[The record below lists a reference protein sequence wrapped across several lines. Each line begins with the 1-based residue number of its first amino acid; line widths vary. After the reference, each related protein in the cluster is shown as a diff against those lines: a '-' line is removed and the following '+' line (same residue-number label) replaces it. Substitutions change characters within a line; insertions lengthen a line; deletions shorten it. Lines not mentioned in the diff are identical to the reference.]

1 MDYVKNCAC
10 GEVACVSKP
19 LFGRR
24 VIKTDETE
32 VTPGNVVAI
41 LRKALLTHW
50 KNRSEIEYL
59 WQYYRGRQPVLS
71 RKKDVRP
78 EIKNMIVENRAN
90 EIVSFKSGYLMG
102 EPLQYV
108 SRGNGENLADA
119 INQLN
124 EFVFAEEK
132 PAKDKELADWFHICG
147 TSFRMVL
154 PDEKGEEDDAP
165 FEIYTLD
172 PRNTFVV
179 YHNGLGNKPLLGVKY
194 VVDENGIVHYSCYSD
209 HEYFEI
215 VENKVVSYDTHIL
228 GDIPIIEYPLN
239 IARIGAFEL
248 VIPLLDAIN
257 LTDSNRL
264 DGVEQFIQALM
275 LFHNVDIS
283 SEDYKKL
290 REEGAIKF
298 KDIDPQL
305 KAEVSYLINNLN
317 QGETQTLVD
326 HLYQTVLTICG
337 MPNRNGGS
345 STSDTGS
352 AVIMRD
358 GWSAAEARAKDS
370 ELMFKKAERVFLRLI
385 LNICHTL
392 TGMDL
397 KVCNIEIRFTRRNY
411 ENILQKAQV
420 LDTMLKNDKI
430 HPRLA
435 FEHCGLFV
443 DSDLAYTLSAEYAEE
458 QERKAQEQLEQQMK
472 LKQQGGN
479 DNDPDNHKGNGSAGG
494 NNPQARKPGGNPD

>member
-1 MDYVKNCAC
+1 MAMI
-10 GEVACVSKP
+10 
-19 LFGRR
+19 LHGRR
-24 VIKTDETE
+24 MIKTDATE
-32 VTPGNVVAI
+32 VTIDNVVTI
-41 LRKALLTHW
+41 LRKALPYHW
-50 KNRSEIEYL
+50 KNRSEIQYL
-59 WQYYRGRQPVLS
+59 WAYYKGKQPVLN
-71 RKKDVRP
+71 REKQVRP
-78 EIKNMIVENRAN
+78 EITNRIVENRAN

-119 INQLN
+119 INLLN

-132 PAKDKELADWFHICG
+132 SAKDKELADWFHICG
-147 TSFRMVL
+147 TSFRMIL
-154 PDEKGEEDDAP
+154 PDEEGEEDDFP

-179 YHNGLGNKPLLGVKY
+179 YNNGLGNKPILGVKY
-194 VVDENGIVHYSCYSD
+194 VVDENGVVHYSCYSKY
-209 HEYFEI
+209 EYFEI
-215 VENKVVSYDTHIL
+215 VESKIVNVQPHIL

-239 IARIGAFEL
+239 LARIGAFEL

-283 SEDYKKL
+283 SDDYQKL

-305 KAEVSYLINNLN
+305 KAEISYLISSLN

-326 HLYQTVLTICG
+326 HMYQTVLTICG

-370 ELMFKKAERVFLRLI
+370 ELMFKKSERRFLRLV

-392 TGMDL
+392 VGMDL
-397 KVCNIEIRFTRRNY
+397 KVSNIEIRFTRRNY

-420 LDTMLKNDKI
+420 LDLMLKNNKI

-458 QERKAQEQLEQQMK
+458 QERKAQEQLEQQMAMK
-472 LKQQGGN
+472 AQEAN
-479 DNDPDNHKGNGSAGG
+479 NNTNNEEGG
-494 NNPQARKPGGNPD
+494 NNETE

>member
-1 MDYVKNCAC
+1 MVEPYLHLN
-10 GEVACVSKP
+10 
-19 LFGRR
+19 GRR
-24 VIKTDETE
+24 MILTDETE
-32 VTPGNVVAI
+32 VNIGNVVQI
-41 LRKALLTHW
+41 LRKALPYHW
-50 KNRSEIEYL
+50 KNRSEISYL
-59 WQYYRGRQPVLS
+59 WSYYKGRQPILNRV
-71 RKKDVRP
+71 KEVRP
-78 EIKNMIVENRAN
+78 EITNKIVENRAN

-108 SRGNGENLADA
+108 SRGNAENIADA

-154 PDEKGEEDDAP
+154 PDEKAGEDDESP

-179 YHNGLGNKPLLGVKY
+179 YNNGLGNKPILGVKY
-194 VVDENGIVHYSCYSD
+194 VVDENGVVHYSCYSD

-215 VENKVVSYDTHIL
+215 VESKVVSYDTHIL
-228 GDIPIIEYPLN
+228 GEIPIIEYPLN
-239 IARIGAFEL
+239 MARIGAFEL

-283 SEDYKKL
+283 SEDFDEL
-290 REEGAIKF
+290 RERGAIKF

-305 KAEVSYLINNLN
+305 KAEINYLVSNLN

-326 HLYQTVLTICG
+326 HMYQTVLTICG

-370 ELMFKKAERVFLRLI
+370 ELMFKKSERIFLKVV
-385 LNICHTL
+385 LNICRTL
-392 TGMDL
+392 ADMDL
-397 KVCNIEIRFTRRNY
+397 KVCNVEIRFTRRNY

-420 LDTMLKNDKI
+420 LDLMLKNNKI

-458 QERKAQEQLEQQMK
+458 QEQKAQELFEQQQRMK
-472 LKQQGGN
+472 QEGN
-479 DNDPDNHKGNGSAGG
+479 DDDSGNNEGNGGADGKSAETREQSG
-494 NNPQARKPGGNPD
+494 NTD

>member
-1 MDYVKNCAC
+1 MVEPYLHLN
-10 GEVACVSKP
+10 
-19 LFGRR
+19 GRR
-24 VIKTDETE
+24 MILTDETE
-32 VTPGNVVAI
+32 VNIGNVVQI
-41 LRKALLTHW
+41 LRKALPYHW
-50 KNRSEIEYL
+50 KNRSEISYL
-59 WQYYRGRQPVLS
+59 WSYYKGRQPILNRV
-71 RKKDVRP
+71 KEVRP
-78 EIKNMIVENRAN
+78 EITNKIVENRAN

-108 SRGNGENLADA
+108 SRGNAENIANA

-154 PDEKGEEDDAP
+154 PDEMAGEDDESP

-179 YHNGLGNKPLLGVKY
+179 YNNGLGNKPILGVKY
-194 VVDENGIVHYSCYSD
+194 VVDENGVVHYSCYSD

-215 VENKVVSYDTHIL
+215 VESEVVSYDTHIL
-228 GDIPIIEYPLN
+228 GEIPIIEYPLN
-239 IARIGAFEL
+239 MARIGAFEL

-283 SEDYKKL
+283 SEDFDEL
-290 REEGAIKF
+290 RERGAIKF

-305 KAEVSYLINNLN
+305 KAEINYLVSNLN

-326 HLYQTVLTICG
+326 HMYQTVLTICG

-370 ELMFKKAERVFLRLI
+370 ELMFKKSERIFLKVV
-385 LNICHTL
+385 LNICRTL
-392 TGMDL
+392 ADMDL
-397 KVCNIEIRFTRRNY
+397 KVCNVEIRFTRRNY

-420 LDTMLKNDKI
+420 LDLMLKNNKI

-458 QERKAQEQLEQQMK
+458 REQKAQELFEQQQRMK
-472 LKQQGGN
+472 QEGN
-479 DNDPDNHKGNGSAGG
+479 DDDSGNNEGNGGADGKSAETREQSG
-494 NNPQARKPGGNPD
+494 NTD

>member
-1 MDYVKNCAC
+1 
-10 GEVACVSKP
+10 
-19 LFGRR
+19 
-24 VIKTDETE
+24 
-32 VTPGNVVAI
+32 
-41 LRKALLTHW
+41 
-50 KNRSEIEYL
+50 
-59 WQYYRGRQPVLS
+59 
-71 RKKDVRP
+71 
-78 EIKNMIVENRAN
+78 
-90 EIVSFKSGYLMG
+90 
-102 EPLQYV
+102 
-108 SRGNGENLADA
+108 
-119 INQLN
+119 
-124 EFVFAEEK
+124 
-132 PAKDKELADWFHICG
+132 
-147 TSFRMVL
+147 MV
-154 PDEKGEEDDAP
+154 DD
-165 FEIYTLD
+165 
-172 PRNTFVV
+172 
-179 YHNGLGNKPLLGVKY
+179 
-194 VVDENGIVHYSCYSD
+194 NGIVHYSCYSD

-215 VENKVVSYDTHIL
+215 VESHIIKAEPHIL

-257 LTDSNRL
+257 LTDSNRQ

-283 SEDYKKL
+283 SDDYEKL

-298 KDIDPQL
+298 RDIDPQL
-305 KAEVSYLINNLN
+305 KAEVSYLTSTLN

-326 HLYQTVLTICG
+326 HMYQTVLTICG
-337 MPNRNGGS
+337 MPNRNGGT

-370 ELMFKKAERVFLRLI
+370 ELMFKKSERIFLKLI
-385 LNICHTL
+385 LNICKTL
-392 TGMDL
+392 KGMDL

-420 LDTMLKNDKI
+420 LDLMLKNSKI

-458 QERKAQEQLEQQMK
+458 QEKKA
-472 LKQQGGN
+472 
-479 DNDPDNHKGNGSAGG
+479 
-494 NNPQARKPGGNPD
+494 

>member
-1 MDYVKNCAC
+1 MVEPYLHLN
-10 GEVACVSKP
+10 
-19 LFGRR
+19 GRR
-24 VIKTDETE
+24 MILADETE
-32 VTPGNVVAI
+32 VNIGNVVQI
-41 LRKALLTHW
+41 LRKALPYHW
-50 KNRSEIEYL
+50 KNRSEISYL
-59 WQYYRGRQPVLS
+59 WSYYKGRQPILNRV
-71 RKKDVRP
+71 KEVRP
-78 EIKNMIVENRAN
+78 EITNKIVENRAN

-108 SRGNGENLADA
+108 SRGNAENIADA

-154 PDEKGEEDDAP
+154 PDEMAGEDDESP

-179 YHNGLGNKPLLGVKY
+179 YNNGLGNKPILGVKY
-194 VVDENGIVHYSCYSD
+194 VVDENGVVHYSCYSD

-215 VENKVVSYDTHIL
+215 VESKVVSYDTHIL
-228 GDIPIIEYPLN
+228 GEIPIIEYPLN
-239 IARIGAFEL
+239 MARIGAFEL

-283 SEDYKKL
+283 SEDFDEL
-290 REEGAIKF
+290 RERGAIKF

-305 KAEVSYLINNLN
+305 KAEINYLVSNLN

-326 HLYQTVLTICG
+326 HMYQTVLTICG

-370 ELMFKKAERVFLRLI
+370 ELMFKKSERIFLKVV
-385 LNICHTL
+385 LNICRTL
-392 TGMDL
+392 ADMDL
-397 KVCNIEIRFTRRNY
+397 KVCNVEIRFTRRNY

-420 LDTMLKNDKI
+420 LDLMLKNNKI

-458 QERKAQEQLEQQMK
+458 QEQKAQELFEQQQRMK
-472 LKQQGGN
+472 QEGN
-479 DNDPDNHKGNGSAGG
+479 DDDSGNNEGNGGADGKSAETREQSG
-494 NNPQARKPGGNPD
+494 NTD

>member
-1 MDYVKNCAC
+1 MVEPYLHLN
-10 GEVACVSKP
+10 
-19 LFGRR
+19 GRR
-24 VIKTDETE
+24 MILTDETE
-32 VTPGNVVAI
+32 VNIGNVVQI
-41 LRKALLTHW
+41 LRKALPYHW
-50 KNRSEIEYL
+50 KNRSEISYL
-59 WQYYRGRQPVLS
+59 WSYYKGRQPILNRV
-71 RKKDVRP
+71 KEVRP
-78 EIKNMIVENRAN
+78 EITNKIVENRAN

-108 SRGNGENLADA
+108 SRGNAENIANA

-154 PDEKGEEDDAP
+154 PDEMADEDDESP

-179 YHNGLGNKPLLGVKY
+179 YNNGLGNKPILGVKY
-194 VVDENGIVHYSCYSD
+194 VVDENGVVHYSCYSD

-215 VENKVVSYDTHIL
+215 VESKVVSYDTHIL
-228 GDIPIIEYPLN
+228 GEIPIIEYPLN
-239 IARIGAFEL
+239 MARIGAFEL

-283 SEDYKKL
+283 SEDFDEL
-290 REEGAIKF
+290 RERGAIKF

-305 KAEVSYLINNLN
+305 KAEINYLVSNLN

-326 HLYQTVLTICG
+326 HMYQTVLTICG

-370 ELMFKKAERVFLRLI
+370 ELMFKKSERIFLKVV
-385 LNICHTL
+385 LNICRTL
-392 TGMDL
+392 ADMDL
-397 KVCNIEIRFTRRNY
+397 KVCNVEIRFTRRNY

-420 LDTMLKNDKI
+420 LDLMLKNNKI

-458 QERKAQEQLEQQMK
+458 QEQKAQELFEQQQRMK
-472 LKQQGGN
+472 QEGN
-479 DNDPDNHKGNGSAGG
+479 DDDSGNNEGNGGADGKSAETREQSG
-494 NNPQARKPGGNPD
+494 NTD

>member
-1 MDYVKNCAC
+1 MVEPYLHLN
-10 GEVACVSKP
+10 
-19 LFGRR
+19 GRR
-24 VIKTDETE
+24 MILTDETE
-32 VTPGNVVAI
+32 VNIGNVVQI
-41 LRKALLTHW
+41 LRKALPYHW
-50 KNRSEIEYL
+50 KNRSEISYL
-59 WQYYRGRQPVLS
+59 WSYYKGRQPILNRV
-71 RKKDVRP
+71 KEVRP
-78 EIKNMIVENRAN
+78 EITNKIVENRAN

-108 SRGNGENLADA
+108 SRGNAENIADA

-154 PDEKGEEDDAP
+154 PDEMAGEDDESP

-179 YHNGLGNKPLLGVKY
+179 YNNGLGNKPILGVKY
-194 VVDENGIVHYSCYSD
+194 VVDENGVVHYSCYSD

-215 VENKVVSYDTHIL
+215 VESKVVSYDTHIL
-228 GDIPIIEYPLN
+228 GEIPIIEYPLN
-239 IARIGAFEL
+239 MARIGAFEL

-257 LTDSNRL
+257 STDSNRL

-283 SEDYKKL
+283 SEDFDEL
-290 REEGAIKF
+290 RERGAIKF

-305 KAEVSYLINNLN
+305 KAEINYLVSNLN

-326 HLYQTVLTICG
+326 HMYQTVLTICG

-370 ELMFKKAERVFLRLI
+370 ELMFKKSERIFLKVV
-385 LNICHTL
+385 LNICRTL
-392 TGMDL
+392 ADMDL
-397 KVCNIEIRFTRRNY
+397 KVCNVEIRFTRRNY

-420 LDTMLKNDKI
+420 LDLMLKNNKI

-458 QERKAQEQLEQQMK
+458 QEQKAQELFEQQQRMK
-472 LKQQGGN
+472 QEGN
-479 DNDPDNHKGNGSAGG
+479 DDDSGNNEGNGGADGKSAETREQSG
-494 NNPQARKPGGNPD
+494 NTD

>member
-1 MDYVKNCAC
+1 MAMI
-10 GEVACVSKP
+10 
-19 LFGRR
+19 LHGRR
-24 VIKTDETE
+24 MIKTDATE
-32 VTPGNVVAI
+32 VTIDNVVTI
-41 LRKALLTHW
+41 LRKALPYHW
-50 KNRSEIEYL
+50 KNRSEIQYL
-59 WQYYRGRQPVLS
+59 WAYYKGKQPVLN
-71 RKKDVRP
+71 REKQVRP
-78 EIKNMIVENRAN
+78 EITNRIVENRAN

-132 PAKDKELADWFHICG
+132 SAKDKELADWFHICG
-147 TSFRMVL
+147 TSFRMIL
-154 PDEKGEEDDAP
+154 PDEEGEEDDSP

-179 YHNGLGNKPLLGVKY
+179 YNNGLGNKPILGVKY
-194 VVDENGIVHYSCYSD
+194 VVDENGVVHYSCYSKY
-209 HEYFEI
+209 EYFEI
-215 VENKVVSYDTHIL
+215 VESKIVNVQPHIL

-239 IARIGAFEL
+239 LARIGAFEL

-283 SEDYKKL
+283 SDDYQKL

-298 KDIDPQL
+298 KDIEPQL
-305 KAEVSYLINNLN
+305 KAEISYLISSLN

-326 HLYQTVLTICG
+326 HMYQTVLTICG

-370 ELMFKKAERVFLRLI
+370 ELMFKKSERRFLRLV

-392 TGMDL
+392 VGMDL
-397 KVCNIEIRFTRRNY
+397 KVSNIEIRFTRRNY

-420 LDTMLKNDKI
+420 LDLMLKNNKI

-458 QERKAQEQLEQQMK
+458 QERKAQEQLEQQMAMK
-472 LKQQGGN
+472 AQEAN
-479 DNDPDNHKGNGSAGG
+479 NNTNNEEGG
-494 NNPQARKPGGNPD
+494 NNETE

>member
-1 MDYVKNCAC
+1 MVEPYLHLN
-10 GEVACVSKP
+10 
-19 LFGRR
+19 GRR
-24 VIKTDETE
+24 MILTDETE
-32 VTPGNVVAI
+32 VNIGNVVQI
-41 LRKALLTHW
+41 LRKALPYHW
-50 KNRSEIEYL
+50 KNRSEISYL
-59 WQYYRGRQPVLS
+59 WSYYKGRQPILNRV
-71 RKKDVRP
+71 KEVRP
-78 EIKNMIVENRAN
+78 EITNKIVENRAN

-108 SRGNGENLADA
+108 SRGNAENIADA

-154 PDEKGEEDDAP
+154 PDEMAGEDDESP

-179 YHNGLGNKPLLGVKY
+179 YNNGLGNKPILGVKY
-194 VVDENGIVHYSCYSD
+194 VVDENGVVHYSCYSD

-215 VENKVVSYDTHIL
+215 VESKVVSYDTHIL
-228 GDIPIIEYPLN
+228 GEIPIIEYPLN
-239 IARIGAFEL
+239 MARIGAFEL

-283 SEDYKKL
+283 SEDFDEL
-290 REEGAIKF
+290 RERGAIKF

-305 KAEVSYLINNLN
+305 KAEINYLVSNLN

-326 HLYQTVLTICG
+326 HMYQTVLTICG

-370 ELMFKKAERVFLRLI
+370 ELMFKKSERIFLKVV
-385 LNICHTL
+385 LNICRTL
-392 TGMDL
+392 ADMDL
-397 KVCNIEIRFTRRNY
+397 KVCNVEIRFTRRNY

-420 LDTMLKNDKI
+420 LDLMLKNNKI

-458 QERKAQEQLEQQMK
+458 QEQKAQELFEQQQRMK
-472 LKQQGGN
+472 QEGN
-479 DNDPDNHKGNGSAGG
+479 DNDSGNNEGNGGADGKSAETREQSG
-494 NNPQARKPGGNPD
+494 NTD

>member
-1 MDYVKNCAC
+1 MVEPYLHLN
-10 GEVACVSKP
+10 
-19 LFGRR
+19 GRR
-24 VIKTDETE
+24 MILTDETE
-32 VTPGNVVAI
+32 VNIGNVVQI
-41 LRKALLTHW
+41 LRKALPYHW
-50 KNRSEIEYL
+50 KNRSEISYL
-59 WQYYRGRQPVLS
+59 WSYYKGRQPILNRV
-71 RKKDVRP
+71 KEVRP
-78 EIKNMIVENRAN
+78 EITNKIVENRAN

-108 SRGNGENLADA
+108 SRGNAENIADA

-154 PDEKGEEDDAP
+154 PDEMAGEDNESP

-179 YHNGLGNKPLLGVKY
+179 YNNGLGSKPILGVKY
-194 VVDENGIVHYSCYSD
+194 VVDENGVVHYSCYSD

-215 VENKVVSYDTHIL
+215 VESKVVSYDTHIL
-228 GDIPIIEYPLN
+228 GEIPIIEYPLN

-283 SEDYKKL
+283 SEDFDEL
-290 REEGAIKF
+290 RERGAIKF

-305 KAEVSYLINNLN
+305 KAEINYLVSNLN

-326 HLYQTVLTICG
+326 HMYQTVLTICG

-370 ELMFKKAERVFLRLI
+370 ELMFKKSERIFLKVV
-385 LNICHTL
+385 LNICRTL
-392 TGMDL
+392 ADMDL
-397 KVCNIEIRFTRRNY
+397 KVCNVEIRFTRRNY

-420 LDTMLKNDKI
+420 LDLMLKNNKI

-458 QERKAQEQLEQQMK
+458 QEQKAQELFEQQQRMK
-472 LKQQGGN
+472 QEGN
-479 DNDPDNHKGNGSAGG
+479 DDDSG
-494 NNPQARKPGGNPD
+494 NNEGDGGADGKSAETREQSGNTD

>member
-1 MDYVKNCAC
+1 MSVMQLN
-10 GEVACVSKP
+10 
-19 LFGRR
+19 GRR
-24 VIKTDETE
+24 MIKTDESE
-32 VTPGNVVAI
+32 VTNANVVTI
-41 LRKALLTHW
+41 LRKALPFHW
-50 KNRSEIEYL
+50 KNRSEINYL
-59 WQYYRGRQPVLS
+59 WHYYKGRQPILNRVKL
-71 RKKDVRP
+71 VRP
-78 EIKNMIVENRAN
+78 EIANRIVENRAD

-108 SRGNGENLADA
+108 TRGNAEGIADA

-147 TSFRMVL
+147 TSYRMVL
-154 PDEKGEEDDAP
+154 PDEEGEEDDSP

-179 YHNGLGNKPLLGVKY
+179 YHNGLGNKPVLGVKY
-194 VVDENGIVHYSCYSD
+194 VVDEKGVVTYSCYSKNY
-209 HEYFEI
+209 YFEI
-215 VENKVVSYDTHIL
+215 VESKIVKSEPHIL

-239 IARIGAFEL
+239 LARIGAFEL

-264 DGVEQFIQALM
+264 DGVEQFIQALL

-283 SEDYKKL
+283 SDDYAKL
-290 REEGAIKF
+290 REDGAIKF
-298 KDIDPQL
+298 KDIDPNL
-305 KAEVSYLINNLN
+305 KAEVAYLTNTMN

-326 HLYQTVLTICG
+326 HMYQTVLTICG

-358 GWSAAEARAKDS
+358 GWSDAEARAKNS
-370 ELMFKKAERVFLRLI
+370 ELMFKKSERRFLKLV
-385 LNICHTL
+385 LNICRTL
-392 TGMDL
+392 VSMDL
-397 KVCNIEIRFTRRNY
+397 KVHNIEIRFTRRNY

-420 LDTMLKNDKI
+420 LDLLLKNNKV

-443 DSDLAYTLSAEYAEE
+443 DSDLAYALSAEYMEE
-458 QERKAQEQLEQQMK
+458 QEKKAQELMEQQNQMK
-472 LKQQGGN
+472 GEDGN
-479 DNDPDNHKGNGSAGG
+479 DPGNNKGNGGADG
-494 NNPQARKPGGNPD
+494 NAAETREQSGTAD

>member
-1 MDYVKNCAC
+1 MVEPYLHLN
-10 GEVACVSKP
+10 
-19 LFGRR
+19 GRR
-24 VIKTDETE
+24 MILTDETE
-32 VTPGNVVAI
+32 VNIGNVVQI
-41 LRKALLTHW
+41 LRKALPYHW
-50 KNRSEIEYL
+50 KNRSEISYL
-59 WQYYRGRQPVLS
+59 WSYYKGRQPILNRV
-71 RKKDVRP
+71 KEVRP
-78 EIKNMIVENRAN
+78 EITNKIVENRAN

-108 SRGNGENLADA
+108 SRGNAENIADA

-154 PDEKGEEDDAP
+154 PDEMAGEDDESP

-179 YHNGLGNKPLLGVKY
+179 YNNGLDNKPILGVKY
-194 VVDENGIVHYSCYSD
+194 VVDENGVVHYSCYSD

-215 VENKVVSYDTHIL
+215 VESKVVSYDTHIL
-228 GDIPIIEYPLN
+228 GEIPIIEYPLN
-239 IARIGAFEL
+239 MARIGAFEL

-283 SEDYKKL
+283 SKDFDEL
-290 REEGAIKF
+290 RERGAIKF

-305 KAEVSYLINNLN
+305 KAEINYLVSNLN

-326 HLYQTVLTICG
+326 HMYQTVLTICG

-370 ELMFKKAERVFLRLI
+370 ELMFKKSERIFLKVV
-385 LNICHTL
+385 LNICRTL
-392 TGMDL
+392 ADMDL
-397 KVCNIEIRFTRRNY
+397 KVCNVEIRFTRRNY

-420 LDTMLKNDKI
+420 LDLMLKNNKI

-458 QERKAQEQLEQQMK
+458 QEQKAQELFEQQQRMK
-472 LKQQGGN
+472 QEGN
-479 DNDPDNHKGNGSAGG
+479 DDDSGNNEGNGGADGKSAETREQSG
-494 NNPQARKPGGNPD
+494 NTD

>member
-1 MDYVKNCAC
+1 MVEPYLHLN
-10 GEVACVSKP
+10 
-19 LFGRR
+19 GRR
-24 VIKTDETE
+24 MILTDETE
-32 VTPGNVVAI
+32 VNIGNVVQI
-41 LRKALLTHW
+41 LRKALPYHW
-50 KNRSEIEYL
+50 KNRSEISYL
-59 WQYYRGRQPVLS
+59 WSYYKGRQPILNRV
-71 RKKDVRP
+71 KEVRP
-78 EIKNMIVENRAN
+78 EITNKIVENRAN

-108 SRGNGENLADA
+108 SRGNAENIADA

-154 PDEKGEEDDAP
+154 PDEMAGEDDESP

-179 YHNGLGNKPLLGVKY
+179 YNNGLGSKPILGVKY
-194 VVDENGIVHYSCYSD
+194 VVDENGVVHYSCYSD

-215 VENKVVSYDTHIL
+215 VESKVVSYDTHIL
-228 GDIPIIEYPLN
+228 GEIPIIEYPLN

-283 SEDYKKL
+283 SKDFDEL
-290 REEGAIKF
+290 RERGAIKF

-305 KAEVSYLINNLN
+305 KAEINYLVSNLN

-326 HLYQTVLTICG
+326 HMYQTVLTICG

-370 ELMFKKAERVFLRLI
+370 ELMFKKSERIFLKVV
-385 LNICHTL
+385 LNICRTL
-392 TGMDL
+392 ADMDL
-397 KVCNIEIRFTRRNY
+397 KVCNVEIRFTRRNY

-420 LDTMLKNDKI
+420 LDLMLKNNKI

-458 QERKAQEQLEQQMK
+458 QEQKAQELFEQQQRMK
-472 LKQQGGN
+472 QEGN
-479 DNDPDNHKGNGSAGG
+479 DDDSGNNEGNGGADGKSAETREQSG
-494 NNPQARKPGGNPD
+494 NTD

>member
-1 MDYVKNCAC
+1 MVEPYLHLN
-10 GEVACVSKP
+10 
-19 LFGRR
+19 GRR
-24 VIKTDETE
+24 MILTDETE
-32 VTPGNVVAI
+32 VNIGNVVQI
-41 LRKALLTHW
+41 LRKALPYHW
-50 KNRSEIEYL
+50 KNRSEISYL
-59 WQYYRGRQPVLS
+59 WSYYKGRQPILNRV
-71 RKKDVRP
+71 KEVRP
-78 EIKNMIVENRAN
+78 EITNKIVENRAN

-108 SRGNGENLADA
+108 SRGNAENIADA

-154 PDEKGEEDDAP
+154 PDEMAGEDDESP

-179 YHNGLGNKPLLGVKY
+179 YNNGLGNKPILGVKY
-194 VVDENGIVHYSCYSD
+194 VVDENGVVHYSCYSD

-215 VENKVVSYDTHIL
+215 VESKVVSYDTHIL
-228 GDIPIIEYPLN
+228 GEIPIIEYSLN
-239 IARIGAFEL
+239 MARIGAFEL

-283 SEDYKKL
+283 SEDFDEL
-290 REEGAIKF
+290 RERGAIKF

-305 KAEVSYLINNLN
+305 KAEINYLVSNLN

-326 HLYQTVLTICG
+326 HMYQTVLTICG

-370 ELMFKKAERVFLRLI
+370 ELMFKKSERIFLKVV
-385 LNICHTL
+385 LNICRTL
-392 TGMDL
+392 ADMDL
-397 KVCNIEIRFTRRNY
+397 KVCNVEIRFTRRNY

-420 LDTMLKNDKI
+420 LDLMLKNNKI

-458 QERKAQEQLEQQMK
+458 QEQKAQELFEQQQRMK
-472 LKQQGGN
+472 QEGN
-479 DNDPDNHKGNGSAGG
+479 DDDSGNNEGNGGADGKSAETREQSG
-494 NNPQARKPGGNPD
+494 NTD

>member
-1 MDYVKNCAC
+1 MVEPYLHLN
-10 GEVACVSKP
+10 
-19 LFGRR
+19 GRR
-24 VIKTDETE
+24 MILTDETE
-32 VTPGNVVAI
+32 VNIGNVVQI
-41 LRKALLTHW
+41 LRKALPYHW
-50 KNRSEIEYL
+50 KNRSEISYL
-59 WQYYRGRQPVLS
+59 WSYYKGRQPILNRV
-71 RKKDVRP
+71 KEVRP
-78 EIKNMIVENRAN
+78 EITNKIVENRAN

-108 SRGNGENLADA
+108 SRGNAENIADA

-154 PDEKGEEDDAP
+154 PDEMAGEDDESP

-179 YHNGLGNKPLLGVKY
+179 YNNGLGNKPILGVKY
-194 VVDENGIVHYSCYSD
+194 VVDENGVVHYSCYSD

-215 VENKVVSYDTHIL
+215 VESKVVSYDTHIL
-228 GDIPIIEYPLN
+228 GEIPIIEYPLN
-239 IARIGAFEL
+239 MARIGAFEL

-283 SEDYKKL
+283 SEDFDEL
-290 REEGAIKF
+290 RERGAIKF
-298 KDIDPQL
+298 KDIDPQS
-305 KAEVSYLINNLN
+305 KAEINYLVSNLN

-326 HLYQTVLTICG
+326 HMYQTVLTICG

-370 ELMFKKAERVFLRLI
+370 ELMFKKSERIFLKVV
-385 LNICHTL
+385 LNICRTL
-392 TGMDL
+392 ADMDL
-397 KVCNIEIRFTRRNY
+397 KVCNVEIRFTRRNY

-420 LDTMLKNDKI
+420 LDLMLKNNKI

-458 QERKAQEQLEQQMK
+458 QEQKAQELFEQQQRMK
-472 LKQQGGN
+472 QEGN
-479 DNDPDNHKGNGSAGG
+479 DDDSGNNKGNGGADGKSAETREQSG
-494 NNPQARKPGGNPD
+494 NTD

>member
-1 MDYVKNCAC
+1 MVEPYLHLN
-10 GEVACVSKP
+10 
-19 LFGRR
+19 GRR
-24 VIKTDETE
+24 MILTDETE
-32 VTPGNVVAI
+32 VNIGNVVQI
-41 LRKALLTHW
+41 LRKALPYHW
-50 KNRSEIEYL
+50 KNRSEISYL
-59 WQYYRGRQPVLS
+59 WSYYKGRQPILNRV
-71 RKKDVRP
+71 KEVRP
-78 EIKNMIVENRAN
+78 EITNKIVENRAN

-108 SRGNGENLADA
+108 SRGNAENIADA

-154 PDEKGEEDDAP
+154 PDEMAGEDDESP

-179 YHNGLGNKPLLGVKY
+179 YNNGLGSKPILGVKY
-194 VVDENGIVHYSCYSD
+194 VVDENGVVHYSCYSD

-215 VENKVVSYDTHIL
+215 VESKVVSYDTHIL
-228 GDIPIIEYPLN
+228 GEIPIIEYPLN

-283 SEDYKKL
+283 SEDFDEL
-290 REEGAIKF
+290 RERGAIKF

-305 KAEVSYLINNLN
+305 KAEINYLVSNLN

-326 HLYQTVLTICG
+326 HMYQTVLTICG

-370 ELMFKKAERVFLRLI
+370 ELMFKKSERIFLKVV
-385 LNICHTL
+385 LNICRTL
-392 TGMDL
+392 ANMDL
-397 KVCNIEIRFTRRNY
+397 KVCNVEIRFTRRNY

-420 LDTMLKNDKI
+420 LDLMLKNNKI

-458 QERKAQEQLEQQMK
+458 QEQKAQELFEQQQRMK
-472 LKQQGGN
+472 QEGN
-479 DNDPDNHKGNGSAGG
+479 DDDSGNNEGNGGADGKSAETREQSG
-494 NNPQARKPGGNPD
+494 NTD

>member
-1 MDYVKNCAC
+1 MVEPYLHLN
-10 GEVACVSKP
+10 
-19 LFGRR
+19 GRR
-24 VIKTDETE
+24 MILTDETE
-32 VTPGNVVAI
+32 VNIGNVVQI
-41 LRKALLTHW
+41 LRKALPYHW
-50 KNRSEIEYL
+50 KNRSEISYL
-59 WQYYRGRQPVLS
+59 WSYYKGRQPILNRV
-71 RKKDVRP
+71 KEVRP
-78 EIKNMIVENRAN
+78 EITNKIVENRAN

-108 SRGNGENLADA
+108 SRGNAENIADA

-154 PDEKGEEDDAP
+154 PDEMTGEDDESP

-179 YHNGLGNKPLLGVKY
+179 YNNGLGSKPILGVKY
-194 VVDENGIVHYSCYSD
+194 VVDENGVVHYSCYSD

-215 VENKVVSYDTHIL
+215 VESKVVSYDTHIL
-228 GDIPIIEYPLN
+228 GEIPIIEYPLN

-283 SEDYKKL
+283 SEDFDEL
-290 REEGAIKF
+290 RERGAIKF

-305 KAEVSYLINNLN
+305 KAEINYLVSNLN

-326 HLYQTVLTICG
+326 HMYQTVLTICG

-370 ELMFKKAERVFLRLI
+370 ELMFKKSERIFLKVV
-385 LNICHTL
+385 LNICRTL
-392 TGMDL
+392 ADMDL
-397 KVCNIEIRFTRRNY
+397 KVCNVEIRFTRRNY

-420 LDTMLKNDKI
+420 LDLMLKNNKI

-458 QERKAQEQLEQQMK
+458 QEQKAQELFEQQQRMK
-472 LKQQGGN
+472 QEGN
-479 DNDPDNHKGNGSAGG
+479 DDDSGNNEGNGGADGKSAETREQSG
-494 NNPQARKPGGNPD
+494 NTD

>member
-1 MDYVKNCAC
+1 MVEPYLHLN
-10 GEVACVSKP
+10 
-19 LFGRR
+19 GRR
-24 VIKTDETE
+24 MILTDETE
-32 VTPGNVVAI
+32 VNISNVVQI
-41 LRKALLTHW
+41 LRKALPYHW
-50 KNRSEIEYL
+50 KNRSEISYL
-59 WQYYRGRQPVLS
+59 WSYYKGRQPILNRV
-71 RKKDVRP
+71 KEIRP
-78 EIKNMIVENRAN
+78 EITNKIVENRAN

-108 SRGNGENLADA
+108 SRGNAENIADA

-154 PDEKGEEDDAP
+154 PDEMAGEDDESP

-179 YHNGLGNKPLLGVKY
+179 YNNGLGNKPILGVKY
-194 VVDENGIVHYSCYSD
+194 VVDENGVVHYSCYSD

-215 VENKVVSYDTHIL
+215 VESKVVSYDTHIL
-228 GDIPIIEYPLN
+228 GEIPIIEYPLN
-239 IARIGAFEL
+239 MARIGAFEL

-283 SEDYKKL
+283 SEDFDEL
-290 REEGAIKF
+290 RERGAIKF

-305 KAEVSYLINNLN
+305 KAEINYLVSNLN

-326 HLYQTVLTICG
+326 HMYQTVLTICG

-370 ELMFKKAERVFLRLI
+370 ELMFKKSERIFLKVV

-392 TGMDL
+392 ADMDL
-397 KVCNIEIRFTRRNY
+397 KVCNVEIRFTRRNY

-420 LDTMLKNDKI
+420 LDLMLKNNKI

-458 QERKAQEQLEQQMK
+458 QEQKAQELFEQQQRMK
-472 LKQQGGN
+472 QEGN
-479 DNDPDNHKGNGSAGG
+479 DDDSGNNEGNGGADGKSAETREQSG
-494 NNPQARKPGGNPD
+494 NTD

>member
-1 MDYVKNCAC
+1 MSVMQLN
-10 GEVACVSKP
+10 
-19 LFGRR
+19 GRR
-24 VIKTDETE
+24 MIKTDESE
-32 VTPGNVVAI
+32 VTNANVVTI
-41 LRKALLTHW
+41 LRKALPFHW
-50 KNRSEIEYL
+50 KNRSEINYL
-59 WQYYRGRQPVLS
+59 WHYYKGRQPILNRVKL
-71 RKKDVRP
+71 VRP
-78 EIKNMIVENRAN
+78 EIANRIVENRAD

-108 SRGNGENLADA
+108 TRGNAEGIADA

-147 TSFRMVL
+147 TSYRMVL
-154 PDEKGEEDDAP
+154 PDEEGEEDDSP
-165 FEIYTLD
+165 FEVYTLD

-179 YHNGLGNKPLLGVKY
+179 YHNGLGNKPVLGVKY
-194 VVDENGIVHYSCYSD
+194 VVDEKGVVTYSCYSKNY
-209 HEYFEI
+209 YFEI
-215 VENKVVSYDTHIL
+215 VESKIVKSEPHIL

-239 IARIGAFEL
+239 LARIGAFEL

-264 DGVEQFIQALM
+264 DGVEQFIQALL

-283 SEDYKKL
+283 SDDYAKL
-290 REEGAIKF
+290 REDGAIKF
-298 KDIDPQL
+298 KDIDPNL
-305 KAEVSYLINNLN
+305 KAEVAYLTNTMN

-326 HLYQTVLTICG
+326 HMYQTVLTICG

-358 GWSAAEARAKDS
+358 GWSDAEARAKNS
-370 ELMFKKAERVFLRLI
+370 ELMFKKSERRFLKLV
-385 LNICHTL
+385 LNICRTL
-392 TGMDL
+392 VGMDL
-397 KVCNIEIRFTRRNY
+397 KVHNIEIRFTRRNY

-420 LDTMLKNDKI
+420 LDLLLKNNKV

-443 DSDLAYTLSAEYAEE
+443 DSDLAYALSAEYMEE
-458 QERKAQEQLEQQMK
+458 QEKKAQELMEQQNQMK
-472 LKQQGGN
+472 GEDGN
-479 DNDPDNHKGNGSAGG
+479 DPGNNEGNGGADG
-494 NNPQARKPGGNPD
+494 NAAETREQSGTAD

>member
-1 MDYVKNCAC
+1 M
-10 GEVACVSKP
+10 STMQ
-19 LFGRR
+19 LHGRR
-24 VIKTDETE
+24 MIKTDESE
-32 VTPGNVVAI
+32 VTIDNVVTI
-41 LRKALLTHW
+41 LRKALPFHW
-50 KNRSEIEYL
+50 KNRSEINYL
-59 WQYYRGRQPVLS
+59 WHYYKGRQPILNRVKL
-71 RKKDVRP
+71 VRP
-78 EIKNMIVENRAN
+78 EIANKIVENRAD

-108 SRGNGENLADA
+108 TRGNAESIADA

-124 EFVFAEEK
+124 EYVFAEEK

-154 PDEKGEEDDAP
+154 PDEDGEEDDSP

-179 YHNGLGNKPLLGVKY
+179 YHNGLGNKPVLGVKY
-194 VVDENGIVHYSCYSD
+194 VIDEKGVITYSCYSKY
-209 HEYFEI
+209 EYFEI
-215 VENKVVSYDTHIL
+215 VESKVVKCEPHIL

-239 IARIGAFEL
+239 LARIGAFEL
-248 VIPLLDAIN
+248 VVPLLDAIN
-257 LTDSNRL
+257 LTDSNRI
-264 DGVEQFIQALM
+264 DGVEQFIQALL

-283 SEDYKKL
+283 SDDYKKL

-305 KAEVSYLINNLN
+305 KAEVAYLTNSLN

-326 HLYQTVLTICG
+326 HMYQTVLTICG

-358 GWSAAEARAKDS
+358 GWSDAEARAKNS
-370 ELMFKKAERVFLRLI
+370 ELMFKKSERRFLKLV
-385 LNICHTL
+385 LNICRTL
-392 TGMDL
+392 VGMDL
-397 KVCNIEIRFTRRNY
+397 KVHNIEIRFTRRNY

-420 LDTMLKNDKI
+420 LDLLLKNGKV

-443 DSDLAYTLSAEYAEE
+443 DSDLAYALSAEYVEE
-458 QERKAQEQLEQQMK
+458 QEKKAQELIEKQNQMK
-472 LKQQGGN
+472 GEDGN
-479 DNDPDNHKGNGSAGG
+479 DPGNNEGNGGAD
-494 NNPQARKPGGNPD
+494 GNPAETRKQSGTAD

>member
-1 MDYVKNCAC
+1 MVEPYLHLN
-10 GEVACVSKP
+10 
-19 LFGRR
+19 GRR
-24 VIKTDETE
+24 MILTDETE
-32 VTPGNVVAI
+32 VNIGNVVQI
-41 LRKALLTHW
+41 LRKALPYHW
-50 KNRSEIEYL
+50 KNRSEISYL
-59 WQYYRGRQPVLS
+59 WSYYKGRQPILNRV
-71 RKKDVRP
+71 KEVRP
-78 EIKNMIVENRAN
+78 EITNKIVENRAN

-108 SRGNGENLADA
+108 SRGNAENIADA

-154 PDEKGEEDDAP
+154 PDEMAGEDDESP

-179 YHNGLGNKPLLGVKY
+179 YNNGLGNKPILGVKY
-194 VVDENGIVHYSCYSD
+194 VMDENGVVHYSCYSD

-215 VENKVVSYDTHIL
+215 VESKVISYDTHIL
-228 GDIPIIEYPLN
+228 GEIPIIEYPLN
-239 IARIGAFEL
+239 MARIGAFEL

-283 SEDYKKL
+283 SEDFDEL
-290 REEGAIKF
+290 RERGAIKF

-305 KAEVSYLINNLN
+305 KAEINYLVSNLN

-326 HLYQTVLTICG
+326 HMYQTVLTICG

-370 ELMFKKAERVFLRLI
+370 ELMFKKSERIFLKVV
-385 LNICHTL
+385 LNICRTL
-392 TGMDL
+392 ADMDL
-397 KVCNIEIRFTRRNY
+397 KVCNVEIRFTRRNY

-420 LDTMLKNDKI
+420 LDLMLKNNKI

-458 QERKAQEQLEQQMK
+458 QEQKAQELFEQQQRMK
-472 LKQQGGN
+472 QEGN
-479 DNDPDNHKGNGSAGG
+479 DDDSGNNEGNGGADGKSAETREQSG
-494 NNPQARKPGGNPD
+494 NTD